1 MPAIA
6 ITTITNIIANLTMR
20 DQKFFSRYRAPRV
33 ATPNLVAAQVDSY
46 NSLLTEG
53 VKEIFKEFTPIKDYS
68 GKKFDLE
75 FVRIELGQPK
85 FDEHYAKV
93 QKMTLDI
100 PLRAIVRLKNK
111 AQIIEKEQEIFLA
124 DFPVMTS
131 HGTFIIN
138 GVERVIVPQ
147 LARSYGVFFT
157 TDEVKGKRHFGAKI
171 IPARGAWIEI
181 EVDADGQ
188 LQVRI
193 DRKRKFPATSL
204 LRVFGAGSDA
214 EIKALFAESEYGAKW
229 AAQALEKDPAKSVD
243 EAYIEIHKRLRD
255 GDLATVA
262 NAREYINSIFGE
274 DRYDLSRVGR
284 FRFNQRFDKSLDEKE
299 LTRKTLSLDDI
310 VTVLNQTLELEND
323 PEAVEDNIDHLG
335 SRRVRYVGEMLQQ
348 RLRVGLTHMKRNI
361 QDRMSTIDTDATM
374 PQQFVN
380 PRPLQARIKE
390 FFTTNQLSQFMQQEN
405 ALTEIEHLRTLS
417 ALGPGGLTRER
428 AGFEVRDVHPS
439 HYGRLCPI
447 HTPEG
452 PNIGLILRLST
463 FARVNEFGMIE
474 TPYVKIK
481 NGKVTN
487 EIVYLNAAE
496 EEKQSIAHGATK
508 VENDMIVDEMVEAR
522 LNGAPVR
529 APRNEVNYMDIAAE
543 QPFSIATSMI
553 PFLEHDDA
561 NRSLMG
567 SNMQKQSTP
576 CILPEAPLV
585 ATGMEGRAALDTGR
599 LIIAEEE
606 GTIVQA
612 DGRRIIVKNT
622 KGKETEYPLVNFVRT
637 NGFTA
642 LHQRPTVSVG
652 TKVQKGDLLADTSST
667 DNGQLALGQNCLVAF
682 MCWSGAN
689 YEDAIIISERMV
701 KNSKFSSIHIEE
713 FVCNVRDTKLGEE
726 ETTHDIPNVSETKLR
741 NLDEEG
747 IIRVGS
753 EVRPGDIL
761 VGKITPKG
769 ETQLTP
775 EERLL
780 RSIFGDKA
788 RDVKDSSLRM
798 ENGKRGRIISIKVFS
813 REAGHQLE
821 SGIIKRIHIE
831 IAQLRTVSV
840 GDKLAGRH
848 GNKGVISRILPEEDM
863 PYMEDGR
870 PVDVILTPLGVPS
883 RMNLGQILE
892 LHLGLA
898 ANTLNYQAICPP
910 FAGATEGEI
919 REELKKAGFQENGKM
934 KLYDGR
940 TGDAFEQDISV
951 GYMYILKL
959 HHMVEDKIHMR
970 SIGPYSLIT
979 QQPLGG
985 KAQGGGQRFGEMEV
999 WGLLGYGAAY
1009 TLREMLTVKS
1019 DDIAGR
1025 SAAFDAIVR
1034 GERISHHYAPASFN
1048 VLLHT
1053 LRGLALDVELMQNGS
1068 ALVNA
1073 RKTPGAEVA
1082 DFDALRIRPAS
1093 PEKILEWSHGEVT
1106 KPETINYRTQRPEKN
1121 SLFDEKIFG
1130 PERDYECYCGKYR
1143 GIRYKG
1149 IVCEK
1154 CGVEITRSIVRRE
1167 RMGHVDLAVPVAHVW
1182 FLRAIPS
1189 RLSMALGVAS
1199 GDLEK
1204 VVYFAGYMVTSVN
1217 KDEKTRICAELD
1229 AEFKS
1234 KTKNLQDEKSKD
1246 KIKELFTEAKR
1257 DIESITLGAV
1267 LDEPRYHRY
1276 TIKYGAMFEAG
1287 IGAEAIFELCK
1298 KLNLKQM
1305 IADAEV
1311 SLEKAGAA
1319 EREKTSKRLSILRGM
1334 ERANIR
1340 PEWMFLTR
1348 IPVIPPGLRPMVALD
1363 GGRHA
1368 TSDAN
1373 DLYRRVINRNNRLK
1387 KLLEIHAP
1395 DVILRNEKRILQ
1407 EAVDALIDNSIRHGG
1422 AAFSATTQAR
1432 TRPLKSL
1439 SDNLKG
1445 KHGLFRQ
1452 NLLGKRV
1459 DYSGRSVIVVG
1470 PELKLSQCGL
1480 PKHMALELF
1489 RPFVIGKLLEKELAY
1504 NIRGAG
1510 RLIDEGVPE
1519 VWAILENIIKDKYV
1533 LLNRAPTLHRLG
1545 IQAFQPILIEGNAI
1559 QLHPLVCSAFNADFD
1574 GDQMA
1579 VHVPLSPESQA
1590 EAREIMSATKNI
1602 LKPGNGEAVVAS
1614 KLLDI
1619 LLGAYWMTK
1628 EVEGA
1633 MGENLAFPSP
1643 NAAILAYDYGRV
1655 GFQAKIKVMPSE
1667 KEKYAAFGGQIFET
1681 TVGRLLFNT
1690 VFPNDYPFIN
1700 QAVDKK
1706 GLAKIIDNLIARYG
1720 LEKIPEIMD
1729 RIKNFGFRY
1738 VTQSGITWS
1747 LDDIRIPEEKNGI
1760 VAVAQKKSEEIIRH
1774 WQEGLLSE
1782 EERYRMNIE
1791 VWHNA
1796 KADVEKLIPG
1806 TLVVN
1811 GPVSD
1816 MLKSGARGSVAQVT
1830 QMAGMKGLIASPT
1843 GDTIELPVTKS
1854 MKEGLSPIEYFLT
1867 THGSRSGLASTALST
1882 AKAGYLTRRLFD
1894 VAQDIVVTEE
1904 ECGTTTGLTIR
1915 RESASGIGTFLAKNI
1930 EGRFLAADV
1939 EHDGK
1944 VEYKKGQFITSV
1956 DAKHIEEMGTP
1967 SVYVR
1972 SPVGCKSQQGVCV
1985 HCYGADLGTMKPV
1998 ALGEAVGTV
2007 AAQAIGEPGTQLTM
2021 NIKHAG
2027 GAASAAGDVTQ
2038 GLPRVEEIFE
2048 RRTPRNPAVVATVS
2062 GEVVEIKNDGKE
2074 KVICVAPDL
2083 EHRKAGAKKDV
2094 IEYDLNYRRVPL
2106 VKVGEKIVKGQLIT
2120 DGSADLSD
2128 LFKYAGKEKTQEYI
2142 IKEVVKIYELQ
2153 GASISVKHLETIVRQ
2168 MFSRVRITS
2177 PGATEFSNGDVI
2189 SENEFALINGETLD
2203 AAGEV
2208 STAEPL
2214 VMGILDVSLSRAS
2227 FLSAASFQNTTRML
2241 IRAAM
2246 YGSVDYL
2253 TGLKENVIIGR
2264 LIPAGTGFKGSPKEQ
2279 LINRYG
2285 GQVTP
2290 EPVEVEKEVA

>member
-1 MPAIA
+1 
-6 ITTITNIIANLTMR
+6 MR
-20 DQKFFSRYRAPRV
+20 DQKFFSRYRTPRV
-33 ATPNLVAAQVDSY
+33 ETPNLVAAQVDSY
-46 NSLLTEG
+46 SLLLKEG
-53 VKEIFKEFTPIKDYS
+53 VREIFKEFTPIKDYS

-75 FVRIELGQPK
+75 FVKIELGEPK
-85 FDEHYAKV
+85 FDEHYAKA
-93 QKMTLDI
+93 QKMSLDI
-100 PLRAIVRLKNK
+100 PLRAIVKLKNK
-111 AQIIEKEQEIFLA
+111 AQGTEKEQEIFLA
-124 DFPVMTS
+124 DFPLMTE
-131 HGTFIIN
+131 HGTFVIN

-157 TDEVKGKRHFGAKI
+157 SDEVKGKRHFGAKV

-181 EVDADGQ
+181 EADADGQ

-193 DRKRKFPATSL
+193 DRKRKFPAISL
-204 LRVFGAGSDA
+204 LRVLGAHTDA
-214 EIKALFAESEYGAKW
+214 QIKALFADSPLGKEWIES
-229 AAQALEKDPAKSVD
+229 ALEKDPAKTVED
-243 EAYIEIHKRLRD
+243 AYIEIHKRLRD
-255 GDLATVA
+255 GDLATAA
-262 NAREYINSIFGE
+262 NAREYIDSIFSE

-284 FRFNQRFDKSLDEKE
+284 YRFNQRFEKSLDEKD
-299 LTRKTLSLDDI
+299 LTRKTLSLEDLVI
-310 VTVLNQTLELEND
+310 VFDHVLKLEND
-323 PEAVEDNIDHLG
+323 PEAMEDNIDHLG

-405 ALTEIEHLRTLS
+405 ALTELEHLRTLS

-452 PNIGLILRLST
+452 PNIGLILRLAT
-463 FARVNEFGMIE
+463 FARLNEFGMIE
-474 TPYVKIK
+474 TPYVRVA
-481 NGKVTN
+481 NGHVTG
-487 EIVYLNAAE
+487 EVVYLNAAE
-496 EEKQSIAHGATK
+496 EEKQIVAHGATK
-508 VENDMIVDEMVEAR
+508 VADDGKIVEDMVEVR
-522 LNGAPVR
+522 LNGSPTRV
-529 APRNEVNYMDIAAE
+529 PRKDVNYIDVDPA

-561 NRSLMG
+561 NRALMG
-567 SNMQKQSTP
+567 SNMQKQATP
-576 CILPEAPLV
+576 CIVPEAPLV
-585 ATGMEGRAALDTGR
+585 ATGMEERAARDTGR
-599 LIIAEEE
+599 LIIAKEA
-606 GTIVQA
+606 GIVTQA
-612 DGRRIIVKNT
+612 DGKRIKVKNE
-622 KGKETEYPLVNFVRT
+622 KGKEVEYPIVNFVRT

-642 LHQRPTVSVG
+642 LHGRPAVSVG
-652 TKVQKGDLLADTSST
+652 TKVKKGDLLADTSTS
-667 DNGQLALGQNCLVAF
+667 DQGQLALGQNALVAF

-689 YEDAIIISERMV
+689 YEDAIIISERLV
-701 KNSKFSSIHIEE
+701 KNSKFASIHIEE
-713 FVCNVRDTKLGEE
+713 FVCNVRDTKLGPE
-726 ETTHDIPNVSETKLR
+726 ETTHDIPNVSEAKLR
-741 NLDEEG
+741 NLDEDG
-747 IIRVGS
+747 IIRTGS

-798 ENGKRGRIISIKVFS
+798 ENGKRGRIIGVKVFS

-898 ANTLNYQAICPP
+898 ANSLNYQAICPP
-910 FAGATEGEI
+910 FAGATEIEI
-919 REELKKAGFQENGKM
+919 REELKKAGFNESGKM

-940 TGDAFEQDISV
+940 TGEQFEQDISV

-999 WGLLGYGAAY
+999 WALLGYGAAY
-1009 TLREMLTVKS
+1009 TLREMLTIKS
-1019 DDIAGR
+1019 DDIMGR
-1025 SAAFDAIVR
+1025 SAAFDSIVR

-1053 LRGLALDVELMQNGS
+1053 LRGLALDVELMRGGQPMGVRKGPGS
-1068 ALVNA
+1068 
-1073 RKTPGAEVA
+1073 EVS
-1082 DFDALRIRPAS
+1082 DFDAVRIRPAS

-1154 CGVEITRSIVRRE
+1154 CGVEITRAIVRRE

-1189 RLSMALGVAS
+1189 RLSMVLGIS
-1199 GDLEK
+1199 GGDLEK
-1204 VVYFAGYMVTSVN
+1204 VVYFAGYIVTQVH
-1217 KDEKTRICAELD
+1217 KAEKERIMGEL
-1229 AEFKS
+1229 ESEYKQ
-1234 KTKNLQDEKSKD
+1234 KLKNLQDEKSKD
-1246 KIKELFTEAKR
+1246 KMKELFLEAKH
-1257 DIESITLGAV
+1257 DIESIFVGAV
-1267 LDEPRYHRY
+1267 LDEPKYHRY
-1276 TIKYGAMFEAG
+1276 VIKYGAMFEAG
-1287 IGAEAIFELCK
+1287 IGAEAMYDLCK
-1298 KLNLKQM
+1298 KLNLKEM
-1305 IADAEV
+1305 AENTEAALV
-1311 SLEKAGAA
+1311 KAGAA
-1319 EREKTSKRLSILRGM
+1319 DREKFGKRLSILRGM
-1334 ERANIR
+1334 IRANVR

-1368 TSDAN
+1368 TSDVN

-1387 KLLEIHAP
+1387 KLLEIQAP

-1407 EAVDALIDNSIRHGG
+1407 EAIDALVDNSIRHGG

-1470 PELKLSQCGL
+1470 PELKLNQCGL

-1519 VWAILENIIKDKYV
+1519 VWAILEDVIRDKYV

-1559 QLHPLVCSAFNADFD
+1559 QLHPLVCPAFNADFD

-1579 VHVPLSPESQA
+1579 VHVPLSPEAQT

-1602 LKPGNGEAVVAS
+1602 LKPGNSEPVVAT

-1619 LLGAYWMTK
+1619 LLGTYWMTK
-1628 EVEGA
+1628 EVVGAKGEG
-1633 MGENLAFPSP
+1633 MAFPNP
-1643 NAAILAYDYGRV
+1643 NSAILAYDYGHV
-1655 GFQAKIKVMPSE
+1655 GFQAKVKVMPSE

-1690 VFPNDYPFIN
+1690 VFPADYPFIN
-1700 QAVDKK
+1700 HSIDKK
-1706 GLAKIIDNLIARYG
+1706 ALSKLIDDLIARYG
-1720 LEKIPEIMD
+1720 LDKIPEILD

-1747 LDDIRIPEEKNGI
+1747 LDDIRVPKEKNDI
-1760 VAVAQKKSEEIIRH
+1760 VEAAEAKSAQVVKH
-1774 WQEGLLSE
+1774 WQDGLLSE

-1791 VWHNA
+1791 VWHDA
-1796 KADVEKLIPG
+1796 KAQVEKLMPA
-1806 TLVVN
+1806 TLPVN
-1811 GPVSD
+1811 GSVSD
-1816 MLKSGARGSVAQVT
+1816 MVTSGARGSIGQVT

-1843 GDTIELPVTKS
+1843 GEAIEFPITKS
-1854 MKEGLSPIEYFLT
+1854 MKEGLTPLEYFIT
-1867 THGSRSGLASTALST
+1867 THGSRKGLSDTALNT

-1894 VAQDIVVTEE
+1894 VAQDVVIAHED
-1904 ECGTTTGLTIR
+1904 CGTKEGLTIK
-1915 RESASGIGTFLAKNI
+1915 RESASGIGTFLAQNI
-1930 EGRFLAADV
+1930 TGRYLAADV
-1939 EHDGK
+1939 EEDGK
-1944 VEYKKGQFITSV
+1944 VVYKKGHFVTGT
-1956 DAKHIEEMGTP
+1956 DAKHIEEMGVP

-1972 SPVGCKSQQGVCV
+1972 SPIGCRAGRGICV
-1985 HCYGADLGTMKPV
+1985 RCYGADLGTTKPV

-2021 NIKHAG
+2021 RTFHAG
-2027 GAASAAGDVTQ
+2027 GAASVGGDITQ

-2048 RRTPRNPAVVATVS
+2048 RRMPRNPAIVATVS
-2062 GEVVEIKNDGKE
+2062 GEVLEIRDEGKE
-2074 KVICVAPDL
+2074 KVLVVTPDL
-2083 EHRKAGAKKDV
+2083 EYRGKSKKETL
-2094 IEYDLNYRRVPL
+2094 EYDVNFRRILL
-2106 VKVGEKIVKGQLIT
+2106 VKVGERITKGQLLT

-2128 LFKYAGKEKTQEYI
+2128 LFKYAGKERAQEYLI
-2142 IKEVVKIYELQ
+2142 SEVVKIYELQ
-2153 GASISVKHLETIVRQ
+2153 GASISAKHLETIVRQ
-2168 MFSRVRITS
+2168 MFSRVRVTDQGS
-2177 PGATEFSNGDVI
+2177 TEYSTGDVT
-2189 SENEFALINGETLD
+2189 SESDLRDASEKAVQDGGEP
-2203 AAGEV
+2203 AK
-2208 STAEPL
+2208 SEPL
-2214 VMGILDVSLSRAS
+2214 VMGILDVSLSRQS

-2241 IRAAM
+2241 IKAAM
-2246 YGSVDYL
+2246 YGSVDRL
-2253 TGLKENVIIGR
+2253 EGLKENVIIGR
-2264 LIPAGTGFKGSPKEQ
+2264 LIPAGTGFKGSPKER
-2279 LINRYG
+2279 LVNKYAAA
-2285 GQVTP
+2285 P
-2290 EPVEVEKEVA
+2290 EVVESEVI